1 MSHFWP
7 YLVHVDVCKD
17 LSPDTIELLCD
28 ADYWANNQKHRRQL
42 RRDVQI
48 KPVETRRNNNGV
60 VLSDPR
66 PILEFK
72 AD

>member
-1 MSHFWP
+1 MKNFWP

-28 ADYWANNQKHRRQL
+28 GDYWANNRKQRRQL

-48 KPVETRRNNNGV
+48 NPLETRRNDNGV
-60 VLSDPR
+60 VLSKPR